1 MKNYALDKDLKDG
14 VFNDNSLIITKGNV
28 GQFSIEVENHELN
41 SIDSYLY
48 KFEVDR
54 NSDFVE
60 MLNNKIKSNC

>member
-1 MKNYALDKDLKDG
+1 MKNSTLDKDVKDRI
-14 VFNDNSLIITKGNV
+14 FENDSLIITKGNV

-60 MLNNKIKSNC
+60 MLNYKISL

>member
-1 MKNYALDKDLKDG
+1 MKNSTLAKDVKDG
-14 VFNDNSLIITKGNV
+14 IFENDSLIITKGNV
-28 GQFSIEVENHELN
+28 GQLSIEVENHELN